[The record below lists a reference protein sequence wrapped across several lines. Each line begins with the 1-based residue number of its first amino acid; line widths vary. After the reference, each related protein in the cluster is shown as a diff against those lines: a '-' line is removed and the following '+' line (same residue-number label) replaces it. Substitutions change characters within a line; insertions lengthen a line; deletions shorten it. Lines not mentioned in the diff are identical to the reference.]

1 MKSSLYLM
9 YNNELKKHEHSDT
22 LEDDKVQLVT
32 CFGAKKLLQRD
43 NIFDFLK
50 RKFPNAN
57 IAICS
62 TAGEIYNNEV
72 YDNSLSVAAIQ
83 FDNTPLQ
90 SHIVEISD
98 FDNSYTAGKTLI
110 EKFDKQDLNYVLV
123 FSDGSK
129 VNGSELVRGMNMG
142 ANHEILITGGLAGD
156 GSDFSSTLVGLN
168 SHPREGVII
177 AIGFY
182 GHKIRINHGS
192 QGGWE
197 KFGPERIVT
206 KSTSN
211 ELFELDD
218 KNALEI
224 YKRYLGPDAEQLPGS
239 ALLFPLSLQLPDSE
253 ESIVRTI
260 LSINEEKGS
269 MVFAGDIPEG
279 SLVRFMKANFDKL
292 TYAASKAAIL
302 SQENLA
308 HNRPPKLAILVS
320 CVGRKLVLQSR
331 IDEEVEAVN
340 EVFNHQTMLT
350 GFYSYGEISPFMK
363 GTGCQLHNQTMTITT
378 FDEE

>member
-9 YNNELKKHEHSDT
+9 YNNELTKHEHSDT

-43 NIFDFLK
+43 NIFAFLK

-83 FDNTPLQ
+83 FDHTPLQ

-98 FDNSYTAGKTLI
+98 FDNSYVAGKTLI
-110 EKFDKQDLNYVLV
+110 EKFDKQDLNYILV

-129 VNGSELVRGMNMG
+129 VNGSELVQGMNMG

-156 GSDFSSTLVGLN
+156 GSDFNSTLVGLN
-168 SHPREGVII
+168 SQPKEGMII

-182 GHKIRINHGS
+182 GDKIKINHGS

-292 TYAASKAAIL
+292 TYAASKAASL

-308 HNRPPKLAILVS
+308 QSCPPKLALLVS

-378 FDEE
+378 FDEV

>member
-9 YNNELKKHEHSDT
+9 YNNELTKHEHSDT

-43 NIFDFLK
+43 NIFAFLK

-83 FDNTPLQ
+83 FDHTPLQ

-98 FDNSYTAGKTLI
+98 FDNSYVAGKTLI
-110 EKFDKQDLNYVLV
+110 EKFDKQDLNYILV

-129 VNGSELVRGMNMG
+129 VNGSELVQGMNMG

-168 SHPREGVII
+168 SQPKEGMII

-182 GHKIRINHGS
+182 GDKIKINHGS

-292 TYAASKAAIL
+292 TYAASKAASL

-308 HNRPPKLAILVS
+308 QSCPPKLALLVS

-378 FDEE
+378 FDEV